1 MTTEIAMRF
10 TAGPAP
16 DPAMRY
22 IQRAADKQCWHV
34 GIKRGG
40 RHLAK
45 RFFDSTHCG
54 FDGSLAAAKA
64 WRDKTLAEVPAPS
77 ILERRQLKRCDN
89 SSGTPGVCLTKKRY
103 GKLYWTVETVMGN
116 RRMTRSFSV
125 HRYGDEGA
133 FERAIE
139 ERRLHLKMLVENENN
154 ERSSMRGATCLDPF
168 DRDARGCE
176 SSLAGPFMPG

>member
-1 MTTEIAMRF
+1 MRH
-10 TAGPAP
+10 
-16 DPAMRY
+16 

-45 RFFDSTHCG
+45 RFFDSTLG
-54 FDGSLAAAKA
+54 GLAGSLAAAKA
-64 WRDKTLAEVPAPS
+64 WRDKTLAEVPAPT

-89 SSGTPGVCLTKKRY
+89 SSGVPGVCLTRKRF
-103 GKLYWTVETVMGN
+103 GRLYWTVETVMGN
-116 RRMTRSFSV
+116 RRISRSFSV
-125 HRYGDEGA
+125 HRYGPDGA

-139 ERRLHLKMLVENENN
+139 ERQQHLKMLVEMHG
-154 ERSSMRGATCLDPF
+154 STCLDPF

-176 SSLAGPFMPG
+176 SSLIGPFMPG